1 MCYGTVFYFYFIL
14 FYFLYLRV
22 ISKYKPQG
30 VYIQRGGVMEGFFVK
45 VWGAYIWRV
54 LYMEGSFWEFYGN

>member
-30 VYIQRGGVMEGFFVK
+30 VYIQRGGVMEGFCV
-45 VWGAYIWRV
+45 RV
-54 LYMEGSFWEFYGN
+54 